1 MRVLRMRWA
10 ERGIAVNRAF
20 SIGLFALVMTVAAHP
35 AWATDLTVMTFN
47 IWGGGA
53 NEGKSVDETVAVIKA
68 VNRDII
74 GLQETRLEPE
84 DCTAESCPATGE
96 SVAAK
101 IAEKLGYHYYD
112 QAKNNAALWA
122 NAVLSRYPI
131 GRATTNDL
139 GVEIDV
145 QGRKVAVFNIH
156 LTDFP
161 YQPYQLLNIEYGTAP
176 YLKTE
181 DEAIAAARAARGPA
195 LDLLESDVKELAG
208 ADAAF
213 LFGDFNEPS
222 HRDWTAEA
230 VTAKLQPLIVR
241 YPTTERIEAAG
252 FVDLF
257 RARNG
262 DVVLSPGFTWTPT
275 TEPTATDDHHDRI
288 DYTFG
293 KAQNLVVVEAG
304 IVGEKAP
311 EADIVVTPWP
321 SDHRASM
328 AKVQF

>member
-1 MRVLRMRWA
+1 MNKTFSACLFVLSLS
-10 ERGIAVNRAF
+10 F
-20 SIGLFALVMTVAAHP
+20 TVLP
-35 AWATDLTVMTFN
+35 AQATDLTVMTFN

-53 NEGKSVDETVAVIKA
+53 NADKPVDETVAVIKA
-68 VNRDII
+68 VNPDII
-74 GLQETRLEPE
+74 GMQETRVEPE
-84 DCTAESCPATGE
+84 NCTAESCAAAGE

-112 QAKNNAALWA
+112 QKKSNVALWA

-131 GRATTNDL
+131 GKATSNDL

-145 QGRKVAVFNIH
+145 EGRKVAVFNIH
-156 LTDFP
+156 LTDYP
-161 YQPYQLLNIEYGTAP
+161 YQPYQLLNIEYGAAP
-176 YLKTE
+176 YLKTGE
-181 DEAIAAARAARGPA
+181 EAVAAAKAARGPA
-195 LDLLESDVKELAG
+195 LDLLESDLKELSG

-230 VTAKLQPLIVR
+230 VATKLQPLVVP
-241 YPTTERIEAAG
+241 YPTTTRIEAAG

-257 RARNG
+257 RAKNT
-262 DVVLSPGFTWTPT
+262 DVVAKPGFTWTPT
-275 TEPTATDDHHDRI
+275 SEPTATDDHHDRI
-288 DYTFG
+288 DFTFG
-293 KAQNLVVVEAG
+293 RARNLVVVEAD

-328 AKVQF
+328 ARVQF

>member
-1 MRVLRMRWA
+1 MTKMFSTGLLVL
-10 ERGIAVNRAF
+10 
-20 SIGLFALVMTVAAHP
+20 GLSALP
-35 AWATDLTVMTFN
+35 AQATDLTVMTFN
-47 IWGGGA
+47 VWGGGA
-53 NEGKSVDETVAVIKA
+53 NDGKPVDETVAAIKA
-68 VNRDII
+68 ANPDII
-74 GLQETRLEPE
+74 GMQETRVEPAN
-84 DCTAESCPATGE
+84 CTAEFCAATGE

-112 QAKNNAALWA
+112 QSKSNVALWA

-131 GRATTNDL
+131 GKATANDL

-145 QGRKVAVFNIH
+145 AGRKVAVFNIH
-156 LTDFP
+156 LTDYP
-161 YQPYQLLNIEYGTAP
+161 YQPYQLLKIEYGAAP
-176 YLKTE
+176 YLTTAE
-181 DEAIAAARAARGPA
+181 QAVTAARDARGPA
-195 LDLLESDVKELAG
+195 LSLLESDMKELAG
-208 ADAAF
+208 ADATF

-230 VTAKLQPLIVR
+230 VAAKLQPLVVP

-257 RARNG
+257 RAKNK
-262 DVVLSPGFTWTPT
+262 DVVAKPGFTWTPT
-275 TEPTATDDHHDRI
+275 SEPTATDDHHDRI
-288 DYTFG
+288 DFTFG

-304 IVGEKAP
+304 IVGEKTP
-311 EADIVVTPWP
+311 QADIVVTPWP

>member
-1 MRVLRMRWA
+1 MNTTFSTGLLVLSLA
-10 ERGIAVNRAF
+10 
-20 SIGLFALVMTVAAHP
+20 ALP
-35 AWATDLTVMTFN
+35 AQATDLTVMTFN
-47 IWGGGA
+47 VWGGGA
-53 NEGKSVDETVAVIKA
+53 NDGKPIDETVAAIKA
-68 VNRDII
+68 ANADII
-74 GLQETRLEPE
+74 GMQETRVEPAN
-84 DCTAESCPATGE
+84 CTAEFCAATGD
-96 SVAAK
+96 SVAAR

-112 QAKNNAALWA
+112 QSKSNVALWA

-131 GRATTNDL
+131 GKATSNDL

-145 QGRKVAVFNIH
+145 EGRKVAIFNIH
-156 LTDFP
+156 LTDYP
-161 YQPYQLLNIEYGTAP
+161 YQPYQLLKIEYGAAP
-176 YLKTE
+176 YLKTAE
-181 DEAIAAARAARGPA
+181 EAVAAAKAARGPA
-195 LDLLESDVKELAG
+195 LDLLESDMKELAG
-208 ADAAF
+208 VDAAF

-230 VTAKLQPLIVR
+230 VAAKLQPLVVR

-257 RARNG
+257 RAKNK
-262 DVVLSPGFTWTPT
+262 DVAAKPGFTWKPT
-275 TEPTATDDHHDRI
+275 SEPAATDDHHDRI
-288 DYTFG
+288 DFTFG

>member
-1 MRVLRMRWA
+1 VNTTFSTGLLVLSLA
-10 ERGIAVNRAF
+10 
-20 SIGLFALVMTVAAHP
+20 ALP
-35 AWATDLTVMTFN
+35 AQATDLTVMTFN
-47 IWGGGA
+47 VWGGGA
-53 NEGKSVDETVAVIKA
+53 NDGKPVDETVAAIKA
-68 VNRDII
+68 ANADII
-74 GLQETRLEPE
+74 GMQETRVEPAN
-84 DCTAESCPATGE
+84 CTAEFCAATGD
-96 SVAAK
+96 SVAAR

-112 QAKNNAALWA
+112 QSKSNVALWA

-131 GRATTNDL
+131 GKATSNDL

-145 QGRKVAVFNIH
+145 EGRKVAIFNIH
-156 LTDFP
+156 LTDYP
-161 YQPYQLLNIEYGTAP
+161 YQPYQLLKIEYGAAP
-176 YLKTE
+176 YLKTA
-181 DEAIAAARAARGPA
+181 DEAVAAAKAARGPA
-195 LDLLESDVKELAG
+195 LDLLESDMKELAG

-230 VTAKLQPLIVR
+230 VAAKLQPLVVR

-257 RARNG
+257 RAKNK
-262 DVVLSPGFTWTPT
+262 DVAAKPGFTWTPT
-275 TEPTATDDHHDRI
+275 SEPTATDDHHDRI
-288 DYTFG
+288 DFTFG